1 MLNIMNG
8 CINNALALKGVYPE
22 IYRIK
27 ATYFCCDVEVGTGA
41 HVILHS
47 SLPFKINNILMH

>member
-8 CINNALALKGVYPE
+8 CINNALALKGVYPK

-27 ATYFCCDVEVGTGA
+27 ATYFCCDIEVGTWGRC
-41 HVILHS
+41 
-47 SLPFKINNILMH
+47 NITQLFAI